1 MGFSFLPAPT
11 QHYAAPSAPKPRPA
25 PAALQAAVP
34 SAARA
39 PKTIPAYPHRS
50 KKSFSP
56 RDPADFGDGGA
67 YPEIH
72 MSQYPLGLGQKGGS
86 TESNVLALQVNEEGR
101 AAYDAIVKKKNQ
113 IVYTS
118 FTDLVEKDANDL
130 EKPSIEEEQETAE
143 KTRAALE
150 ALVTGK
156 IAAAHPVNV
165 NRQKS
170 VKETS
175 TYIRY
180 TPHDQGTNPDGT
192 EPKQR
197 IIRMVEAPIDP
208 MQPAK
213 FKHKKAV
220 RGPPSPPVPV
230 MHSPPRKLTVH
241 DQQSWKI
248 PPCVSNWKN
257 AKGYTIALDKRLAA
271 DGRGLMKVTVNDQFA
286 SFAEALAIAERKARE
301 EVNMRIQVQKRLD
314 SKQKELKE
322 QELRELAAKAR
333 HERGGGG
340 GAGSDDDGDDGD
352 EEGRRERERVR
363 FERRRERE
371 REMRLENL
379 MGKKGKLARDE
390 DRDVSEKIALGQL
403 QGGKRSDAA
412 LFDSRLFNQSQG
424 MDSGFGGEDDYN
436 VYSKP
441 MVDRGKSSVY
451 RPKVDA
457 GAVDGDREYDTLKSG
472 ATKRF
477 RADKEFQGTDHSQA
491 RSGPVQFTYDNST
504 RDDEDS
510 PDRKP
515 RRRSRSRSPDSDG
528 RQRRDSV
535 ERRDRD
541 RSRSREKRRRDHSRS
556 RSREPEKRRRRNDS
570 GEEDPFGVDRFLDD
584 ARRGTGG
591 SSRRR

>member
-11 QHYAAPSAPKPRPA
+11 RQYEAPTVSKPRPA
-25 PAALQAAVP
+25 VPQLVKKAP
-34 SAARA
+34 SA
-39 PKTIPAYPHRS
+39 IPSYPNRRTAT
-50 KKSFSP
+50 FTP
-56 RDPADFGDGGA
+56 RDAADFGDGGA

-72 MSQYPLGLGQKGGS
+72 MSQYPLGLGKKGS
-86 TESNVLALQVNEEGR
+86 NASSESNVLALQVNESGR

-113 IVYTS
+113 IVYSS

-130 EKPSIEEEQETAE
+130 EKPSVEEEQEATE

-150 ALVTGK
+150 ALISGK
-156 IAAAHPVNV
+156 IAAAQPVNV
-165 NRQKS
+165 TRQKS

-180 TPHDQGTNPDGT
+180 TPHDQGTNANGE

-197 IIRMVEAPIDP
+197 IIRMVEAPVDP

-230 MHSPPRKLTVH
+230 MHSPPRKLTVQ

-271 DGRGLMKVTVNDQFA
+271 DGRGLLKVTVNDQFA

-301 EVNMRIQVQKRLD
+301 EVNMRIQVQKKLD
-314 SKQKELKE
+314 AKQKEVKE

-333 HERGGGG
+333 QDR
-340 GAGSDDDGDDGD
+340 GSDSEDDSEDDGDI
-352 EEGRRERERVR
+352 EGRRERERIR
-363 FERRRERE
+363 HERRRERE

-403 QGGKRSDAA
+403 QGGKRSDAS

-441 MVDRGKSSVY
+441 MIDRGKSTVY

-457 GAVDGDREYDTLKSG
+457 ATIDGDREYEDLKAG
-472 ATKRF
+472 GTKRF
-477 RADKEFQGTDHSQA
+477 RADKEFQGTDHTQT
-491 RSGPVQFTYDNST
+491 RTGPVQFTREN
-504 RDDEDS
+504 ES

-515 RRRSRSRSPDSDG
+515 RRRSRSGSYDAPRRTNDRNRS
-528 RQRRDSV
+528 
-535 ERRDRD
+535 
-541 RSRSREKRRRDHSRS
+541 RSRSRENKRTRDRSRS
-556 RSREPEKRRRRNDS
+556 RSREPEKRRRRNDDD
-570 GEEDPFGVDRFLDD
+570 EDPFGVDRFLDD
-584 ARRGTGG
+584 ARH